1 MPREP
6 LSPLLESVSRSL
18 RDARTT
24 RGLTQRAL
32 GDRVGL
38 PQSHVSK
45 IEQGIVDLQLS
56 SLAELA
62 RALDLEIRLVPRPL
76 LSAVDGVIQSLGKPV
91 GSSGQQPALMLD
103 DEDG

>member
-6 LSPLLESVSRSL
+6 LSPLLEGVSRNL
-18 RDARTT
+18 RDARRT

-56 SLAELA
+56 SLAEMA

-76 LSAVDGVIQSLGKPV
+76 LSAVDGVIQSLGKS
-91 GSSGQQPALMLD
+91 GSPAQQPALMLD